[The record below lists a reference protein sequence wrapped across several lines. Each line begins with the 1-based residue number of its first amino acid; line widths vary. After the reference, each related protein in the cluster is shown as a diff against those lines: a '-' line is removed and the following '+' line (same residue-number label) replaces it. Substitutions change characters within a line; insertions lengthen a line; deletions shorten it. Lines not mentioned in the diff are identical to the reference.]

1 MFSRFFIY
9 RPVFALVIAIV
20 IVILG
25 TISIPTL
32 PVESMPD
39 ITPPTVSVSTT
50 FPGAGAQVVELGPV
64 NASIH
69 SIDEHVSVED
79 LETLSRVYERILEK
93 LLL

>member
-25 TISIPTL
+25 VISLPTL

-39 ITPPTVSVSTT
+39 ITPPTVSVTTT
-50 FPGAGAQVVELGPV
+50 FPGASAVVV
-64 NASIH
+64 
-69 SIDEHVSVED
+69 
-79 LETLSRVYERILEK
+79 
-93 LLL
+93 